1 MVKKKLNRIVS
12 GIILL
17 LFLLGI
23 SVTGCNITVYS
34 EWGHWSL
41 PDRYGNRTCVSDP
54 KSRECRI
61 TGGSI
66 TTDSTFTPDNRW

>member
-1 MVKKKLNRIVS
+1 MVKKKLNRFVS
-12 GIILL
+12 GIIFL

-23 SVTGCNITVYS
+23 FVTGCRITIYS
-34 EWGHWSL
+34 EWGHWETDGQYL
-41 PDRYGNRTCVSDP
+41 KCVPDP

-61 TGGSI
+61 TGGSA